1 MFKALEYAAIAS
13 AMIGVVFLSL
23 FCQSIVFGKKEKI
36 LKNLFR
42 ALIFLGIFAAYTVAV
57 IVFKIPFFLKSKILI

>member
-13 AMIGVVFLSL
+13 VMIGVVFLSL

-42 ALIFLGIFAAYTVAV
+42 SLIFLGIFAAYTVAV
-57 IVFKIPFFLKSKILI
+57 IVFKIPFF